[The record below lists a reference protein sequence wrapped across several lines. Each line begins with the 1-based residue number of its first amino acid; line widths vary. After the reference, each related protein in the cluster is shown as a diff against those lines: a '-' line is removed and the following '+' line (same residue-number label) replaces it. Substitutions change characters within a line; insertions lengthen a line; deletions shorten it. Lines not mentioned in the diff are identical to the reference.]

1 MVILKLASEIIEDGN
16 LNKLNSLLSMP
27 LTQELVQT
35 LRRIFLYLQDKKLF
49 VISYGSEWN
58 QWNIKKN
65 NNNRQNESN
74 QIDNFLN
81 VKWSV
86 FLRLLFQHS
95 FYNDLLLSI
104 EQTIN
109 CPPYVRLVETSVEKG
124 FEIPI
129 HSNYFEVLQYLT
141 FDFEKFIILL
151 KRFPEIEQ
159 KDKAQFTIF
168 VQKQLS
174 KITNNQ
180 ERLSFSKLI
189 NTHLVDKVDNPLIL
203 ADFLQHSID
212 NGSLELKINSLQ
224 SLLILITRFNYNL
237 ENFYE
242 RLIQIID
249 TEGAFECSSKSKLF
263 KLIDVATKS
272 SKVPLQTL
280 ARIIQSILRAFL
292 KESCSLQLAATQ
304 LIFNIFKKHVTLKQ
318 FLQQGDTQLVEL
330 ASYQNHW
337 HPEIKRIIS
346 YLEDD
351 LSIFDYFNLNDVIE
365 LQDQQL
371 LEAQF

>member
-35 LRRIFLYLQDKKLF
+35 LRRIFLYLLDKKLF
-49 VISYGSEWN
+49 SISYGSEWN
-58 QWNIKKN
+58 QWNLRK

-74 QIDNFLN
+74 QVDNFLN
-81 VKWSV
+81 IKWSV

-95 FYNDLLLSI
+95 FYDDLLLSI
-104 EQTIN
+104 QQSID
-109 CPPYVRLVETSVEKG
+109 CPPYVRLVQTSVEKG
-124 FEIPI
+124 IETPI
-129 HSNYFEVLQYLT
+129 HSNYFEVLQYLPL
-141 FDFEKFIILL
+141 DFEKFIILL
-151 KRFPEIEQ
+151 KKFPLIEQ
-159 KDKAQFTIF
+159 SDAAQFTIF
-168 VQKQLS
+168 IQKQLS
-174 KITNNQ
+174 KITNDQ
-180 ERLSFSKLI
+180 ERLQFSKLI

-203 ADFLQHSID
+203 ADFLQNSID
-212 NGSLELKINSLQ
+212 NGSLELKIHSLQ

-242 RLIQIID
+242 RLIQIIITD
-249 TEGAFECSSKSKLF
+249 GAFECSSKSKLL
-263 KLIDVATKS
+263 KLIDVTTKS

-280 ARIIQSILRAFL
+280 ARIIQSVLRACL

-304 LIFNIFKKHVTLKQ
+304 LIFNIFKKHIQLKHFLKQ
-318 FLQQGDTQLVEL
+318 GESQIVEI

-346 YLEDD
+346 YLDDD

-365 LQDQQL
+365 LYDQQL

>member
-27 LTQELVQT
+27 MTQELVQT

-58 QWNIKKN
+58 QWNFKN
-65 NNNRQNESN
+65 NNKQNESN

-95 FYNDLLLSI
+95 FYSDLLLNI

-109 CPPYVRLVETSVEKG
+109 CPPYVRLVDVSVEKG
-124 FEIPI
+124 IDIPI
-129 HSNYFEVLQYLT
+129 HSNYFEVLQYITLD
-141 FDFEKFIILL
+141 FDKFIMLL
-151 KRFPEIEQ
+151 KRFPEIEL

-168 VQKQLS
+168 IQKQLS
-174 KITNNQ
+174 KISNDQ
-180 ERLSFSKLI
+180 ERLLFSKLI
-189 NTHLVDKVDNPLIL
+189 NTHLVDKVDNPLVL
-203 ADFLQHSID
+203 ADFLQNCVD
-212 NGSLELKINSLQ
+212 NGNLELKINSLQ

-237 ENFYE
+237 ENFYD
-242 RLIQIID
+242 RLIQIIVTD
-249 TEGAFECSSKSKLF
+249 GAFECSSKSKLL

-272 SKVPLQTL
+272 SKVPMQTL
-280 ARIIQSILRAFL
+280 VKIIQSILKACL
-292 KESCSLQLAATQ
+292 KETCSLQLVAAQIT
-304 LIFNIFKKHVTLKQ
+304 FNIFKKHITLKQ
-318 FLQQGDTQLVEL
+318 FLQQGEAQLIEI